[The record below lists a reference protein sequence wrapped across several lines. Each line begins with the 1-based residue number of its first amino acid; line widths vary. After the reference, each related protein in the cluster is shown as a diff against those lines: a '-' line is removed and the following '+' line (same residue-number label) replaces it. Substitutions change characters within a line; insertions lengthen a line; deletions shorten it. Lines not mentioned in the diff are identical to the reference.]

1 LGGFQPLTRR
11 QHGEEKAIQGIEA
24 PAMHPLLAQARGE
37 VVIPFSNGSQQA
49 AAEIGLGGWNRT

>member
-1 LGGFQPLTRR
+1 
-11 QHGEEKAIQGIEA
+11 
-24 PAMHPLLAQARGE
+24 MHPLLAQARGE